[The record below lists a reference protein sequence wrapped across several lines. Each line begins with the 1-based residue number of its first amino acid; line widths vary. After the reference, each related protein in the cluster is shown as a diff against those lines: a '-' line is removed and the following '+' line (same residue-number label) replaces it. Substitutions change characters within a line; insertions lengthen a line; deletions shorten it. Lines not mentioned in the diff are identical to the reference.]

1 MNATTSNARNTVR
14 SAADEA
20 VDDLKD
26 AAATATDGLRQAA
39 ASLRDATSEATAHLS
54 EAGTAAA
61 RGARDLWDQAGD
73 AIRRNPMAAFGIA
86 LAAGAVLS
94 RLLRR

>member
-1 MNATTSNARNTVR
+1 MNTTQNARDTAR
-14 SAADEA
+14 AAADNA

-26 AAATATDGLRQAA
+26 AAASATAGLRQAA
-39 ASLRDATSEATAHLS
+39 ASLREATSEATAHLS
-54 EAGTAAA
+54 EAGSAAA
-61 RGARDLWDQAGD
+61 RGAHDLWDQAGD

>member
-1 MNATTSNARNTVR
+1 MSMTKTTK
-14 SAADEA
+14 AAAE
-20 VDDLKD
+20 D
-26 AAATATDGLRQAA
+26 AAEDLRDAASSATAGLRQAA
-39 ASLRDATSEATAHLS
+39 ASLRDAGAEATAHLS

-73 AIRRNPMAAFGIA
+73 AIRQNPMAAFGIA